1 MAWRFS
7 QARFP
12 TAALPASGSKGI
24 FSGCL
29 FKTTTPAAY
38 CNLIYNIYSIISI
51 AFVCKTS

>member
-29 FKTTTPAAY
+29 LRQPPPR
-38 CNLIYNIYSIISI
+38 LI
-51 AFVCKTS
+51 AT